1 MHRISIRRRLI
12 ATVVSSQ
19 LLLALGLVGGSV
31 YLNHRL
37 LRRAF
42 DNALRE
48 RATSVAAL
56 VRYSEEHPPRL
67 IFESDMAPP
76 ALESSH
82 PDVYEVTTLSGAVI
96 ARSPGWARASAFGNV
111 AGSGYRDFE
120 LNGVSY
126 RGLRLQVPIFDREP
140 DVHTNDILV
149 VRYASPLDQLNH
161 EVLMAGVYTG
171 VGTAILL
178 LLGVGFAIWGMRRG
192 LRPLADLAESAGL
205 VSSSHW
211 ELEPGPEALDTTE
224 LAPLIDAMCRMLDGL
239 ERAFNQQRDFVA
251 NAAHELKTPVAIL
264 KSTLQLL
271 LQRPRTA
278 EQYCLGLEQ
287 ALADMERL
295 ETLLHAMLR
304 LARAEQGSA
313 GTRELEVI
321 ELGSSCQ
328 SALDALAP
336 LLRERGI
343 GVEITRDGAT
353 AARADAEDLRLVWGN
368 LLENAIRFTPA
379 GGVVRVR
386 ISGDGERARVEI
398 ADDGPG
404 ISAADL
410 PHIFER
416 FYRGDSSRA
425 RETGGYG
432 LGLAISKA
440 LIEAYGGKISAH
452 SAPQHGTTIV
462 VVLPLAQQPVET
474 SALMPD
480 ATPAESAA
488 VPDRRG

>member
-1 MHRISIRRRLI
+1 MPRVSIQRRLI
-12 ATVVSSQ
+12 ATVVISQ
-19 LLLALGLVGGSV
+19 LLLAIGLVGGSV

-42 DNALRE
+42 DNGLRE
-48 RATSVAAL
+48 RAMSVAAL
-56 VRYSEEHPPRL
+56 VRYSEETPPRL
-67 IFESDMAPP
+67 IFEADMVPP
-76 ALESSH
+76 PLERDH
-82 PDVYEVTTLSGAVI
+82 PDMYQVTTLPGAVV
-96 ARSPGWARASAFGNV
+96 ANSPDWARASAFDDAGKNGYGDFNIAGV
-111 AGSGYRDFE
+111 A
-120 LNGVSY
+120 Y

-149 VRYASPLDQLNH
+149 VRYASPLDQVNR

-171 VGTAILL
+171 IGTAILL
-178 LLGVGFAIWGMRRG
+178 LLGVAFAIWGMRRG
-192 LRPLADLAESAGL
+192 LQPLAQLANGAAL
-205 VSSSHW
+205 VSPSHW
-211 ELEPGPEALDTTE
+211 ELKPGPEVLNTTE
-224 LAPLIDAMCRMLDGL
+224 LAPLTDAMRRMLDGL

-271 LQRPRTA
+271 LQRPRTV
-278 EQYCLGLEQ
+278 EQYRAGLEQ
-287 ALADMERL
+287 ALADMDRL
-295 ETLLHAMLR
+295 EKLLHAMLR

-313 GTRELEVI
+313 ANRELEVI
-321 ELGSSCQ
+321 DLADSCQ
-328 SALDALAP
+328 NALDILAP
-336 LLRERGI
+336 LARERSI

-353 AARADAEDLRLVWGN
+353 VACADAEDLRLVWGN
-368 LLENAIRFTPA
+368 LLENAIRYTPV

-386 ISGDGERARVEI
+386 ISSDGERARVEI

-416 FYRGDSSRA
+416 FYRGDSSRT

-462 VVLPLAQQPVET
+462 VVLPLAQQPAEPALT
-474 SALMPD
+474 LNASA
-480 ATPAESAA
+480 ANSAA
-488 VPDRRG
+488 VPERRS